1 MAEQA
6 PGFGDTERDH
16 PELGRRELVR
26 EYGGGC
32 GAVSAAAEKGGG
44 DGADGHGGHDQ
55 HSVPGDRGVQADLGL
70 VEPEAVLAEFEI
82 FFNRPLLMPVK

>member
-26 EYGGGC
+26 ELLRGC

-44 DGADGHGGHDQ
+44 DGADG
-55 HSVPGDRGVQADLGL
+55 
-70 VEPEAVLAEFEI
+70 
-82 FFNRPLLMPVK
+82 